1 MCDFI
6 SWMRNGLELYY
17 LTEKE
22 LNSPKG
28 DLLLSRKDNDPLGHG
43 AIRKYFG
50 LEGITT
56 QLQKNLKI
64 EIFGMEISLS
74 LLKMLG
80 IKEIWIIC

>member
-56 QLQKNLKI
+56 AKEFENRDFWNGNLP
-64 EIFGMEISLS
+64 EP
-74 LLKMLG
+74 
-80 IKEIWIIC
+80 IKDAWNKGDLD